1 MFGSQLF
8 RRIDRI
14 QLIGSCSSWK
24 IRVSQV
30 IVMAWMVSS
39 FSGDKVTHFKA
50 SIRPAEIGSGSN
62 LPTSARRY
70 LLTGLYERLM
80 VVALLVFCS
89 QFSLQALAV
98 SQLLNQ
104 RIVNFDHLNTE
115 EGLSQ
120 TGVTSF
126 AQDIDG
132 LIWIGTQEGLNRYD
146 GYDFEVFY
154 HVENDPSS
162 LSHDQVH
169 ALYSDSFG
177 RLWVG
182 TDAGLDTYDPVQ
194 RNFTHF
200 PLDADQQASA
210 DVVISVF
217 SLIEGLQGDIWI
229 GTNIGLV
236 RLDKDGRVSWI
247 KNDLTKVDS
256 IGKGGVRALFMDE
269 QNQLWVGTEAGGVAV
284 IDQSGSVKARYIHD
298 PLNFNSIAGNQI
310 RAIQS
315 DNLGRKWIGTFSNGI
330 SILDERDGKWFHF
343 ESNSGDPRSLSS
355 NRVRA
360 IIRDDNDTLW
370 VGADA
375 GLNLWRSETNDFQHF
390 RSDLTNPKSINDE
403 TIIDLFQDL
412 GGVIWV
418 GTYDGISKWNA
429 TVDTFP
435 IFNLQSS
442 SERGVSSPSTSS
454 FAEDDNGNL
463 WIGSFEGLSVW
474 RQNKKIA
481 EVYDSTRLGLSDRR
495 VMAVQSYQKEIWAG
509 TMTGGINVLRNG
521 ELNRVYRHIQNGTE
535 SISSDAVTRIYVDRQ
550 ERLWVATYGGGINLY
565 LGDDR
570 FRRFPISTNPHGQ
583 FESLLAL
590 DIIQV
595 GDGTIW
601 IATNGGGVI
610 VLDVDSGDTFSFR
623 HDPSEKT
630 TLSSNNVVS
639 LLETDKGVWVGTR
652 DRGVNFYSPE
662 TGIFTRFTK
671 SDGLASGS
679 VYGLLEDSTGKIWI
693 SGGKGLTSY
702 DPATG
707 KFEAYDSTH
716 GLQSDDFNSGAYLK
730 LKNGLILFGGNN
742 GFNMFDPETIR
753 AKNTHIAPVS
763 LTEFSKFNQNFP
775 LPQILSKTDEL
786 VLKYTDSVIGL
797 KFSVIDFTAPRKNDF
812 KYRLYGFDED
822 WIPAKGEH
830 RVTYTNLDPGNYTF
844 ELLGANNDKLWNDEI
859 TSIQVRVEPPIWATW
874 WAYLAYLTAF
884 SIALYLFLHNNSR
897 RQRFETEKRYS
908 ERLQLYIESLEEAT
922 DCIVIADF
930 GGVVLYANHASELMF
945 GLAPKD
951 SLGTQLL
958 PLIFEEEND
967 ISEVKEALLSQ
978 GRYHG
983 EVSLQKERQ
992 GLTAEVTIASVS
1004 ENGSQGSALV
1014 CISRDVSLRKKT
1026 EAELEDYRRNLELR
1040 VAERSAALQNEIQE
1054 HKYARGELAES
1065 LREKELL
1072 LKEVHHRVKN
1082 NMQVISSLLNMQ
1094 ADSVIDEGLSNLLGE
1109 SQQRIKSMSLIHE
1122 NLYQS
1127 ESLLKINFEDYIQM
1141 LANSLCRFYVVPN
1154 IEVRLNIVVDDV
1166 SLELETAVPCGL
1178 IINELVSNS
1187 LKHAFRDR
1195 QGIGNINIA
1204 FAPKGDCYR
1213 LEISDDGNG
1222 LPEGFDI
1229 SKNASMGMEIV
1240 SILAGQLEG
1249 RLNFQGKPSASFTI
1263 EFPRNLDDG

>member
-1 MFGSQLF
+1 MFVHQLF
-8 RRIDRI
+8 RRTDRI
-14 QLIGSCSSWK
+14 QLIGSCS
-24 IRVSQV
+24 RGRLLVSQV
-30 IVMAWMVSS
+30 SEMAWMVSL

-50 SIRPAEIGSGSN
+50 LIRSAEIEPGSN
-62 LPTSARRY
+62 LPTSAWRY
-70 LLTGLYERLM
+70 LLSGSCERLM

-89 QFSLQALAV
+89 QFSLPALAV

-104 RIVNFDHLNTE
+104 RVVNFDHLNTE

-120 TGVTSF
+120 NGVTSF

-169 ALYSDSFG
+169 ALYSDSSG

-194 RNFTHF
+194 RNFIHF
-200 PLDADQQASA
+200 PLDADQPASA
-210 DVVISVF
+210 GVVISVF
-217 SLIEGLQGDIWI
+217 SLIEGRLGDIWI
-229 GTNIGLV
+229 GTNIGLA
-236 RLDKDGRVSWI
+236 RLNKDGGVSWF
-247 KNDLTKVDS
+247 KHDLTRADS
-256 IGKGGVRALFMDE
+256 IGKGGVRALFLDK

-310 RAIQS
+310 RAIES
-315 DNLGRKWIGTFSNGI
+315 DNLGRKWIGTYSNGI
-330 SILDERDGKWFHF
+330 SIFDERDGKWCHF
-343 ESNSGDPRSLSS
+343 ESRSGDTRSLSS

-360 IIRDDNDTLW
+360 IIRDENGTLW

-375 GLNLWRSETNDFQHF
+375 GLNLWRSESNDFQRF
-390 RSDLTNPKSINDE
+390 RSDLTNSKSISDE
-403 TIIDLFQDL
+403 TIIALFQDL

-418 GTYDGISKWNA
+418 GTYNGISKWNA
-429 TVDTFP
+429 TIDTFP

-454 FAEDDNGNL
+454 FAEDENGNL

-474 RQNKKIA
+474 RQNKKIT
-481 EVYDSTRLGLSDRR
+481 EVFDSARLGLSGRR

-509 TMTGGINVLRNG
+509 TMTGGINVLRDG
-521 ELNRVYRHIQNGTE
+521 ELNRVYRHVQNGTE
-535 SISSDAVTRIYVDRQ
+535 TVSSDAVTRIYVDRQ
-550 ERLWVATYGGGINLY
+550 ERLWVATYGGGISLY

-595 GDGTIW
+595 EDGNIW

-610 VLDVDSGDTFSFR
+610 VLDVGSGDTFSFK
-623 HDPSEKT
+623 HDPRENT

-652 DRGVNFYSPE
+652 DRGVNLYSPE
-662 TGIFTRFTK
+662 MGTFTRFTK

-679 VYGLLEDSTGKIWI
+679 AYGLLEDSTGKIWI

-707 KFEAYDSTH
+707 RFEAFDSTH
-716 GLQSDDFNSGAYLK
+716 GLQGDDFNSGAYLK

-742 GFNMFDPETIR
+742 GFNMFDPENIR
-753 AKNTHIAPVS
+753 TKNTHIAPVL

-775 LPQILSKTDEL
+775 LPQILSKTNEL
-786 VLKYTDSVIGL
+786 VLKYTDSVIGF

-812 KYRLYGFDED
+812 KYRLNGFDEE
-822 WIPAKGEH
+822 WILAKGEH
-830 RVTYTNLDPGNYTF
+830 RVTYTNLDPGHYTF
-844 ELLGANNDKLWNDEI
+844 ELLGANNDKLWNDEK
-859 TSIQVRVEPPIWATW
+859 TSIRVRVEPPIWATW
-874 WAYLAYLTAF
+874 WAYLAYFTVA
-884 SIALYLFLHNNSR
+884 SIALYLLLQNNSR
-897 RQRFETEKRYS
+897 RQRFEAEKRYS

-922 DCIVIADF
+922 DCIVIADSD
-930 GGVVLYANHASELMF
+930 GVVLYANHVIELIF

-951 SLGTQLL
+951 SLGKQLL
-958 PLIFEEEND
+958 PVIFKEESD
-967 ISEVKEALLSQ
+967 ITEVKEVLLSQ

-983 EVSLQKERQ
+983 EVPLQKERE
-992 GLTAEVTIASVS
+992 GLTAEVTIASIS
-1004 ENGSQGSALV
+1004 ENGSQGKALV
-1014 CISRDVSLRKKT
+1014 CISRDISLRKKT
-1026 EAELEDYRRNLELR
+1026 EAELEDYRRNLELL
-1040 VAERSAALQNEIQE
+1040 VAERSAAQRQEIME
-1054 HKYARGELAES
+1054 HKHARGELAES

-1127 ESLLKINFEDYIQM
+1127 ESLLKINFDDYIQM

-1154 IEVRLNIVVDDV
+1154 VEVRLNIVVDDV
-1166 SLELETAVPCGL
+1166 SLDLETAVPCGL

-1187 LKHAFRDR
+1187 LKHAFKGR

-1204 FAPKGDCYR
+1204 FAPKGDYYR

-1240 SILAGQLEG
+1240 SILAEQLEG
-1249 RLNFQGKPSASFTI
+1249 RLNFQSKPSASFTVD
-1263 EFPRNLDDG
+1263 FPRSPVDG